1 MLYPT
6 VVLALELSVAI
17 HSTISASLSA
27 GSDNEDEDEDEDGD
41 KCKCKCKCKCED
53 RAGRLC
59 ISSLAPTLH
68 TMPGQISVYE
78 YRAHLQQ
85 AHWERPDLNPAW
97 H

>member
-41 KCKCKCKCKCED
+41 KCKCKCKCED

-68 TMPGQISVYE
+68 IMPGQISVYE